1 MRRRRL
7 LALLAAVSSGC
18 LRNEGRDE
26 TANGTDNS
34 EENTTEENESDAENT
49 EADERWGDGTQKA
62 ARVREEM
69 LSSIPPQGSDI
80 VVEFESVGL
89 TAAGYDRVA
98 RLAEDGDEDGPPILR
113 TVWVNDGDG
122 NETYELASL
131 PPYDGVAENEDGDIL
146 YAVPTEEHELVEE
159 TPEVERDDSAW
170 YLNGEYNRDAWLPE
184 TVELPPDTGYVGE
197 YAVVS
202 DDGELSE
209 GEYPFGG
216 GTDDPRD
223 DGLTAVTWS
232 TDSPGPSEESRFEGE
247 ELPRRTD
254 GERLSFYHDADET
267 TEVYLEPS
275 REMVEL
281 PSDDVEEVEFKL
293 VNRSDG
299 TGSPLHASF
308 LLYKLVDDS
317 WVHVTS
323 NLGARPGEFGTVE
336 PGDTA
341 TERLHLFHS
350 LEGRERDSGGVA
362 GDYSYIDDL
371 DGDGRG
377 DDFVLGPLGGGVY
390 AHDPSVSIDGYHPAA
405 AFEVDAPRLSVEPP
419 GDASSEREGNLVE
432 VNVEGDDTED
442 AGFVVRRV
450 EGRDDAT
457 TVPPEALYGI
467 DEGLRYAVPF
477 FDDGV
482 EGVQV
487 NTNTRTV
494 DTIFFRTDGTRRFV
508 YDGTVY
514 SAEMK

>member
-1 MRRRRL
+1 
-7 LALLAAVSSGC
+7 
-18 LRNEGRDE
+18 
-26 TANGTDNS
+26 
-34 EENTTEENESDAENT
+34 
-49 EADERWGDGTQKA
+49 
-62 ARVREEM
+62 EM
-69 LSSIPPQGSDI
+69 LSRIPPQGDDFI
-80 VVEFESVGL
+80 VDFETVGL
-89 TAAGYDRVA
+89 TAAGYDRIA

-113 TVWVNDGDG
+113 TVWVNDGEG

-146 YAVPTEEHELVEE
+146 YAVPTEAHDLANEA
-159 TPEVERDDSAW
+159 PDIERDDGAW
-170 YLNGEYNRDAWLPE
+170 YLNGEYDRDAWLPE
-184 TVELPPDTGYVGE
+184 TVELAPDTGYVGE

-216 GTDDPRD
+216 GTVDPRD
-223 DGLTAVTWS
+223 DGLTVVTWS
-232 TDSPGPSEESRFEGE
+232 ADSPGPSEESRFEGE

-254 GERLSFYHDADET
+254 GERLNFYHDADET
-267 TEVYLEPS
+267 TPVYLKPS
-275 REMVEL
+275 RETVEL
-281 PSDDVEEVEFKL
+281 PSDDGEEVDFRL
-293 VNRSDG
+293 VNRSEG

-308 LLYKLVDDS
+308 SLYKLVDGS
-317 WVHVTS
+317 WVRVTT
-323 NLGARPGEFGTVE
+323 NLGARPGEFETVE
-336 PGDTA
+336 PGDTT
-341 TERLHLFHS
+341 TERLRLFHS
-350 LEGRERDSGGVA
+350 LEGRERSAGAVA

-419 GDASSEREGNLVE
+419 EDASSTSSGDTVE
-432 VNVEGDDTED
+432 VSAEGSDGEDT
-442 AGFVVRRV
+442 GFVVRRV

-457 TVPPEALYGI
+457 TVPREALYGV

-482 EGVQV
+482 EEVRVQ
-487 NTNTRTV
+487 TDSRTV
-494 DTIFFRTDGTRRFV
+494 ENIFFRTDGTRRFI

-514 SAEMK
+514 LAERI